1 MITKILIGLVALQ
14 HYFIMFMEMFLWE
27 KRGPLIF
34 KNFDKEVFGKTT
46 AMAKNMGLYNGFLA
60 VGLTISLFVKN
71 PLWSK
76 YIALYFL
83 GCVIVAGLYASL
95 TAEKTIFLKQ
105 SLVAIIAV
113 LLIVWSPQ
121 DDAQVSY
128 KDIKVGMTQE
138 EVYNTVGQPQGS
150 LSGLYGDIYLIGEK
164 RVIVYYEF
172 NEEKGHPVTD
182 IKIDDIEE

>member
-1 MITKILIGLVALQ
+1 M
-14 HYFIMFMEMFLWE
+14 
-27 KRGPLIF
+27 
-34 KNFDKEVFGKTT
+34 
-46 AMAKNMGLYNGFLA
+46 
-60 VGLTISLFVKN
+60 
-71 PLWSK
+71 
-76 YIALYFL
+76 
-83 GCVIVAGLYASL
+83 AGLYASF

-105 SLVAIIAV
+105 SLVAVIAL

-121 DDAQVSY
+121 EDTPMSY

-150 LSGLYGDIYLIGEK
+150 LSGLYGDIYLINEK

-172 NEEKGHPVTD
+172 DEEKGHPVTD